1 MADPILQ
8 IKNLKES
15 DLAGKADITKA
26 VGALEKRLANV
37 IPLGNM
43 SQKLQFIDSYIL
55 QGEEGM
61 EIGNKNSGSKVMITP
76 DRIGFFSGGTE
87 VASFSSGQLRINN
100 GFFADT
106 ITVGHF
112 MTRKH
117 PNNQYVNGTYFVK

>member
-1 MADPILQ
+1 
-8 IKNLKES
+8 
-15 DLAGKADITKA
+15 
-26 VGALEKRLANV
+26 
-37 IPLGNM
+37 M